1 MNETT
6 DLKLIS
12 SLKKGNHEA
21 FDALYGK
28 YAEGLYAF
36 ITSIL
41 KSPADAEEIVQNVFV
56 KIWERRNAIEEKF
69 SFKSYLF
76 TIAYRDVISHI
87 RKQNLLAS
95 IHTGN
100 SEDIMVNDDH
110 AELEIEFFNI
120 EKIYQ
125 DILENL
131 PEKRKE
137 IFRLSREKGL
147 SNKEIA
153 AHLNISVKT
162 VENQMTA
169 ALRTFREKLSRYGI
183 LGTLFFFLFVR

>member
-1 MNETT
+1 MNEAT
-6 DLKLIS
+6 DLQLIS

-21 FDALYGK
+21 FDTLYGK
-28 YAEGLYAF
+28 YARGLYAF

-41 KSPADAEEIVQNVFV
+41 KSPSDAEEIVQNVFV
-56 KIWERRNAIEEKF
+56 KVWERRNTIEERF

-76 TIAYRDVISHI
+76 TIAYRDVISHL

-95 IHTGN
+95 IQTEN
-100 SEDIMVNDDH
+100 NQEILLNDDH

-120 EKIYQ
+120 DKIYH
-125 DILENL
+125 DILDHL

-137 IFRLSREKGL
+137 IFLLSREKGL

-153 AHLNISVKT
+153 SQLNISVKT

-169 ALRTFREKLSRYGI
+169 ALRTFREKLSQYGI

>member
-12 SLKKGNHEA
+12 SLKKGNHKA
-21 FDALYGK
+21 FDTLYGR

-41 KSPADAEEIVQNVFV
+41 KNPADAEEIVQNVFV
-56 KIWERRNAIEEKF
+56 KIWERRNTIEEKF

-76 TIAYRDVISHI
+76 TIAYRDVITLI

-95 IHTGN
+95 IQSDSN
-100 SEDIMVNDDH
+100 QELPVNDDN
-110 AELEIEFFNI
+110 AELEIEFFSI
-120 EKIYQ
+120 DKIYH
-125 DILENL
+125 DILEKL

-137 IFRLSREKGL
+137 IFLLSREKGL

-153 AHLNISVKT
+153 EQLNISVKT

-169 ALRTFREKLSRYGI
+169 ALRTFREKLSKYGI
-183 LGTLFFFLFVR
+183 LGMLFFFLFVR

>member
-12 SLKKGNHEA
+12 SLKRGDHEA
-21 FDALYGK
+21 FDALYGR

-36 ITSIL
+36 VTSIL
-41 KSPADAEEIVQNVFV
+41 KNPADAEEIVQNVFV
-56 KIWERRNAIEEKF
+56 KVWERRNTIEEKF

-76 TIAYRDVISHI
+76 TIAYRDVITQL

-95 IHTGN
+95 IQINNNQELT
-100 SEDIMVNDDH
+100 VNDNN

-120 EKIYQ
+120 DKIYH
-125 DILENL
+125 DILEKL

-137 IFRLSREKGL
+137 IFLLSREKGL

-153 AHLNISVKT
+153 AQLSISVKT

-169 ALRTFREKLSRYGI
+169 TLRTFREKLSQYGI
-183 LGTLFFFLFVR
+183 LGVLFFFLFVR

>member
-56 KIWERRNAIEEKF
+56 KIWEHRNAIEEKF

-87 RKQNLLAS
+87 RKQNLLTS

-153 AHLNISVKT
+153 AQLNISVKT